1 MLQPLEVWLTPFAV
15 RANGGHLHRRRVH
28 LCERLR
34 VSLPPGGVG
43 AVEVLRENVSTR
55 RPQHGDVECAGA
67 IHGAEA
73 AFAIRVVVRSQIA
86 SLYPGI
92 RRASAISDEPAA
104 FGMCSTANSWPSA
117 RNASADAPGGRGI
130 TAIMLSNRRSILLL
144 LLFRFSLLLARSFL
158 RRLYRRL
165 AAAYLG
171 ILLRACVPEC
181 PRAEPTQ
188 LSQLIST
195 PFS

>member
-1 MLQPLEVWLTPFAV
+1 MYYVSVLCIHAPRRARVGEGDVFQAPACDWRHRTVGDPSAMHDALRCRCSLGDRIQPVCGCKTEPVPEDLLDCTCQIVADCWCPFDHCRPVTSETQPLAVWLTPFAV

-67 IHGAEA
+67 MHGAEA

-86 SLYPGI
+86 S
-92 RRASAISDEPAA
+92 RV
-104 FGMCSTANSWPSA
+104 SWH
-117 RNASADAPGGRGI
+117 
-130 TAIMLSNRRSILLL
+130 
-144 LLFRFSLLLARSFL
+144 
-158 RRLYRRL
+158 
-165 AAAYLG
+165 
-171 ILLRACVPEC
+171 
-181 PRAEPTQ
+181 PTC
-188 LSQLIST
+188 LCKKR
-195 PFS
+195 